1 MVVEETFTVHN
12 VDCEG
17 LREASCLFQVMRWG
31 VVESWVV
38 CKLVR
43 GLGGDLDGGQVGA

>member
-1 MVVEETFTVHN
+1 MVVEETFTVQN

-17 LREASCLFQVMRWG
+17 LREASCLFQVVRWG

-38 CKLVR
+38 GKVVG
-43 GLGGDLDGGQVGA
+43 GLGGDF

>member
-1 MVVEETFTVHN
+1 MVVEETFTVQN

>member
-1 MVVEETFTVHN
+1 MVVEKTFTVHN

>member
-1 MVVEETFTVHN
+1 MVVEEIFTVHN

-17 LREASCLFQVMRWG
+17 LREASCLFQVVRWG

-38 CKLVR
+38 GKLVR
-43 GLGGDLDGGQVGA
+43 GLGGDLDGGQVGI